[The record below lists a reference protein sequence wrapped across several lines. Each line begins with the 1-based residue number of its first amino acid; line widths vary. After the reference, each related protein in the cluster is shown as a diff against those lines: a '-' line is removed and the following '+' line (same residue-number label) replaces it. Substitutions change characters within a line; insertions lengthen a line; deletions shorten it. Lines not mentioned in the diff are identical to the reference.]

1 MNTRKISRGDVWLVD
16 FEPVKGSEISKKRP
30 AIVVSSDTLGALPV
44 HIVVPLTDWKEYF
57 TRNLWHVKI
66 VNDSVNGLSKVSAAD
81 ALQIRTVSDQRFIK
95 KLGMVTAATIE
106 EIVTAIAAVIEYQ

>member
-1 MNTRKISRGDVWLVD
+1 LNTRKISRGDVWLVD